1 MGTHTKETMI
11 MIAILAGLA
20 GCAIGL
26 VYLPQKRRL
35 KQIQTDIAAQKAH
48 LELEG
53 AKAKVVPGMIRRAEQ
68 MKARYRDF
76 DQKLPKSRELFGF
89 LKEIGQNLA
98 EANLSSQSIE
108 PGTPVREELFHTLPI
123 IMKFRGQYPELT
135 RFLSDIDKM
144 ERLTRVQ
151 KLAIQCDGKDKDLGI
166 VVHMNIYFTER

>member
-1 MGTHTKETMI
+1 MGKHTKETLV

-20 GCAIGL
+20 GCAVGFL
-26 VYLPQKRRL
+26 YLPQKRQL
-35 KQIQTDIAAQKAH
+35 TQIRTDIAAQKAH
-48 LELEG
+48 LEMEG
-53 AKAKVVPGMIRRAEQ
+53 AKANVVPTMVRQVEE

-89 LKEIGQNLA
+89 LKQIGQNLA

-108 PGTPVREELFHTLPI
+108 PGTPIREELFHTLPI
-123 IMKFRGQYPELT
+123 IMKFCGRYSELT

-144 ERLTRVQ
+144 ERLSRVQ
-151 KLAIQCDGKDKDLGI
+151 KLQIQSNRKDSNLGI